1 MKFSVIK
8 NGILSPGLKMAEQII
23 MAFIHHGHWLTED
36 INDTNFVLN
45 LTSIENPQIFRRRSK
60 GIFVITVVM
69 AKKRYP
75 DLRAT
80 CYQTLIQSLSNLLV
94 CLVPGEKS
102 YEVFFTTPEV
112 GFYHTPFDPDSIYN
126 KILPI
131 AGSHF
136 AMDNRISTDLP
147 SAFWKSTPIVDQIK
161 QYGGELDTLGV
172 LPTPFPLSD
181 VLPKEDIDQLYNLFE
196 VKGISYGNLSARE
209 DIPEFKNESTFWMT
223 ARGIDKSN
231 ISTVG
236 RDILLVRGIDESA
249 ATMIISVPPEHDPR
263 ARVSVDAVEHEL
275 IYRTFPKVGAIIH
288 IHAWIDGVSCTRQN
302 YPCGTVELAKEVVE
316 LLGQSDNPAQ
326 TIVGLKNHG
335 LTITGYDLED
345 IFSRIRGK
353 LKTEV
358 KMFV

>member
-8 NGILSPGLKMAEQII
+8 NGILSPGLKMTEQLILS
-23 MAFIHHGHWLTED
+23 FISHGHWLTED
-36 INDTNFVLN
+36 TNDTKFVLN

-69 AKKRYP
+69 AGKRYP

-80 CYQTLIQSLSNLLV
+80 CYKTLIRSLSNLLV
-94 CLVPGEKS
+94 CLVQEKES
-102 YEVFFTTPEV
+102 FEVYFTTPEV
-112 GFYHTPFDPDSIYN
+112 GFYHMPFDPEATYN

-131 AGSHF
+131 AGAHF

-147 SAFWKSTPIVDQIK
+147 PPYWKSTPIVNQIK
-161 QYGGELDTLGV
+161 EYGGELDKLGV

-209 DIPEFKNESTFWMT
+209 DISEFRNDSTFWMT

-231 ISTVG
+231 ISTIGHDV
-236 RDILLVRGIDESA
+236 LLVKGIDESTA
-249 ATMIISVPPEHDPR
+249 AMIVSVPPDHDPR

-275 IYRTFPKVGAIIH
+275 IYRTFPEVGAIIH
-288 IHAWIDGVSCTRQN
+288 VHAWIEGVSCTRQN
-302 YPCGTVELAKEVVE
+302 YPCGTIELAREVVE
-316 LLGQSDNPAQ
+316 LLKQSDNPAQ
-326 TIVGLKNHG
+326 TAVGLKNHG

-353 LKTEV
+353 LQTEV
-358 KMFV
+358 EMFA